1 VEARYKSGKPVSVT
15 DFRRETELGYGQI
28 RVVGP
33 FLVAV
38 FNQSWY
44 GLSGSSVRNFPLYYA
59 PSLCCCTGTYVRPVS
74 DLLKPVQEPL
84 SAAGERQ

>member
-1 VEARYKSGKPVSVT
+1 MEARYKFGKPVSVT

-38 FNQSWY
+38 FNQM
-44 GLSGSSVRNFPLYYA
+44 G
-59 PSLCCCTGTYVRPVS
+59 
-74 DLLKPVQEPL
+74 
-84 SAAGERQ
+84 

>member
-38 FNQSWY
+38 FNQ
-44 GLSGSSVRNFPLYYA
+44 LVRI
-59 PSLCCCTGTYVRPVS
+59 VRVERSEFASILRPES
-74 DLLKPVQEPL
+74 MLLHRNICQARK
-84 SAAGERQ
+84 

>member
-38 FNQSWY
+38 FNQE
-44 GLSGSSVRNFPLYYA
+44 LVRI
-59 PSLCCCTGTYVRPVS
+59 VRVERSEFASILRPES
-74 DLLKPVQEPL
+74 MLLHRNICQARK
-84 SAAGERQ
+84 